1 MSTATAAKKIWA
13 ESKPLIGSKGEDY
26 FAARGVKPPSPPGCL
41 RFAVRLQHPNQQY
54 FPALVIQATNARTG
68 APTGGIQRVFLAW
81 SGKGKAQIAKNEQ
94 KMSLGPMKGGVAR
107 LAEPTDGKP
116 LIVGEGVETVLT
128 PITATD
134 LPGWA
139 TFGTSGL
146 KGFNPPDDVKWVVLL
161 AENDGGPNEKALE
174 TLIPALKARG
184 IRVAVAKPPPG
195 LKDFNDLVNGTS
207 GHTPEAGLALVK
219 ATIEIGADG
228 GVNAFRRAGRIGSIG
243 RDRRRR
249 RQVLP
254 AGWRQRRVRGS
265 LRLQPHRGEQH
276 RLDHIEHAVIALAQ
290 FLPRQLAH
298 CGVWE
303 AGHLPV
309 VLFAELALGQPH
321 EIVAIIRRVGGDVGR
336 GRSLAKRRER
346 LVEAHLHVD
355 PLGGVDLMLI
365 APVVFAHPALLLLA
379 FGDPAV
385 EPVDGAANPRGSV
398 LYLYGGH
405 RVLPRRPR
413 AAYALAPLTF

>member
-161 AENDGGPNEKALE
+161 AGNDGGPNEKALE

-184 IRVAVAKPPPG
+184 IWVAVAKPPPG

-219 ATIEIGADG
+219 ATMKSAQTAASTPSGAPDALGASGATADDG
-228 GVNAFRRAGRIGSIG
+228 GKFS
-243 RDRRRR
+243 
-249 RQVLP
+249 LP
-254 AGWRQRRVRGS
+254 AGGSVECAGRSACSLIAASSIGSTTSSTLSLHSLSFCRASSLTVVCGKPGTCRSSSLPS
-265 LRLQPHRGEQH
+265 LRLASRM
-276 RLDHIEHAVIALAQ
+276 
-290 FLPRQLAH
+290 
-298 CGVWE
+298 
-303 AGHLPV
+303 
-309 VLFAELALGQPH
+309 
-321 EIVAIIRRVGGDVGR
+321 
-336 GRSLAKRRER
+336 RS
-346 LVEAHLHVD
+346 
-355 PLGGVDLMLI
+355 
-365 APVVFAHPALLLLA
+365 
-379 FGDPAV
+379 
-385 EPVDGAANPRGSV
+385 
-398 LYLYGGH
+398 
-405 RVLPRRPR
+405 
-413 AAYALAPLTF
+413 